1 MLVGVLAMSSA
12 SLFIRL
18 AQAEGVSSIVIAA
31 YRLTVA
37 TLVLS
42 VPALRRRVWVEYAKL
57 DRHAVGLLLLSGVLL
72 GLHFATWVSSLALTS
87 VISSVVLVT
96 TTPLWIALASPL
108 LLHERTAPLTWA
120 GIAAAIAGGTVVG
133 LADRSGMAG
142 GSLWGNG
149 LALAGA
155 VLAAGYL
162 MIGRNVRH
170 RLDLLAYLWMVY
182 GTAAI
187 LLLAWALLAG
197 MPLWGYTPVAV
208 MLMIALGLI
217 PQLIG
222 HTAANY
228 VVRHLSAS
236 FVAVAT
242 LGEPIGSAVLA
253 MIFLREWPSALQ
265 LVGSTLILGG
275 IGMAS
280 LGERKGQAAPAGP
293 AGSTEQP
300 METLRESETPHV

>member
-31 YRLTVA
+31 YRLAVA
-37 TLVLS
+37 TLVLT
-42 VPALRRRVWVEYAKL
+42 VPAMRRRVWVEYAKL
-57 DRHAVGLLLLSGVLL
+57 DKRAVGLLLLSGILL

-108 LLHERTAPLTWA
+108 LLGERTAPLTWA
-120 GIAAAIAGGTVVG
+120 GIAAAITGGIIVG

-155 VLAAGYL
+155 ILAAGYL

-170 RLDLLAYLWMVY
+170 RLDLLAYLWVVY

-187 LLLAWALLAG
+187 LLLGWALFAG

-208 MLMIALGLI
+208 VLMIALGLI

-242 LGEPIGSAVLA
+242 LGEPVGSAVLA
-253 MIFLREWPSALQ
+253 MIFLQEWPSALQ
-265 LVGSTLILGG
+265 LAGSALILGG

-280 LGERKGQAAPAGP
+280 LGERKGQAGP
-293 AGSTEQP
+293 AAPPDGAEQP